1 MSIIHYEIINLKRP
15 EQCIGNTTV
24 STDDTNIQ
32 RRGLYEIDE
41 QEASQYV
48 STLLGNV
55 IQQ

>member
-1 MSIIHYEIINLKRP
+1 MSIIHYEIINFERAQ
-15 EQCIGNTTV
+15 QCISNTTV